1 MFEHVRETGQL
12 IYTMA
17 RLANRR
23 RRRPEQLLAY
33 QRGKLRQLLYY
44 AIAHSPFYRRR
55 FARIDPEKC
64 PLERLPITNKEEIM
78 AHFDEVVTDRRIR
91 LEEVEEFASNPANLG
106 RLFRNRYVVCHTS
119 GSQGRPIFI
128 VQEPKDILLAFAVQL
143 ARGHPLEKRW
153 KTLFRRFGRQSRWA
167 SFYVKPGFYP
177 SSVVFTYMPRSVH
190 RFAQTLRLSLQDPLE
205 KNVQKLNEFQPNF
218 LTGYASVLEALARE
232 QLAGRLHL
240 RESGQLQMITNM
252 SEPLTPQA
260 RALIEQAFGVHVSD
274 HYAMG
279 ECMTLT
285 VGCPYAPGAH
295 VNVDLAILE
304 VVDDHYRAVPPGTK
318 GSRVLV
324 TCLHNYVMPFIR
336 YEIGDVVTMNAGRCR
351 CGSNL
356 PHVASIEGRTK
367 DRFWIRRGE
376 RYEEFS
382 PFIFLEAMY
391 RCFDVAEFQFTQTDW
406 TRFELRVAGVPG
418 RQPDIGRI
426 QHLLEEALR
435 EAQLHGVIQVDVMAV
450 SDIPPDPVSG
460 KRKRMQTLLPPPPG
474 IPKSV

>member
-1 MFEHVRETGQL
+1 
-12 IYTMA
+12 
-17 RLANRR
+17 
-23 RRRPEQLLAY
+23 
-33 QRGKLRQLLYY
+33 
-44 AIAHSPFYRRR
+44 
-55 FARIDPEKC
+55 
-64 PLERLPITNKEEIM
+64 
-78 AHFDEVVTDRRIR
+78 
-91 LEEVEEFASNPANLG
+91 
-106 RLFRNRYVVCHTS
+106 
-119 GSQGRPIFI
+119 
-128 VQEPKDILLAFAVQL
+128 
-143 ARGHPLEKRW
+143 
-153 KTLFRRFGRQSRWA
+153 
-167 SFYVKPGFYP
+167 
-177 SSVVFTYMPRSVH
+177 
-190 RFAQTLRLSLQDPLE
+190 
-205 KNVQKLNEFQPNF
+205 
-218 LTGYASVLEALARE
+218 
-232 QLAGRLHL
+232 
-240 RESGQLQMITNM
+240 MITNM

-406 TRFELRVAGVPG
+406 TRFELRVTGVPG

-426 QHLLEEALR
+426 QRLLEEALR

-474 IPKSV
+474 IPKSA